1 MSDKK
6 ISVREKLKTINVKKA
21 VKTSALGLAFIL
33 IIFMSFYDLIFDF
46 DNFDFEAWLA
56 RTALLS
62 GIMIFGILMGNSIGT
77 DSQKEKVDGLFQI
90 KAREYTDYRLI
101 VESVKSY
108 FSEFWL
114 WYKNKKLIEKKV
126 DYLIDNQFE
135 SKYAKIIVN
144 SITKE
149 DLVVGKFIIDENDPN
164 ETIYIKEIN
173 GKDIKIKKC
182 SLEQSKVIIETL
194 DFTLD
199 TFGES
204 YYLSLYDDGDYK
216 SNEAEK
222 GKRIAQK
229 IKRDKRNNFI
239 VKITSSMIISIVW
252 GALTIRDFTSGDENA
267 RLKAWLNLLSRI
279 FALVTSFVSGYATSV
294 VNVRDQARAIENK
307 TDVLKD
313 FKTAYDNK
321 EFRIET
327 YEEMIEREY
336 QEQEE
341 RKKLLAL
348 KSKECDNN
356 NVLNDTKEHSVT
368 IRKKVRQS

>member
-1 MSDKK
+1 MSDKS
-6 ISVREKLKTINVKKA
+6 ISVREKLKSINIKKA
-21 VKTSALGLAFIL
+21 VKTTALVFAFIL

-46 DNFDFEAWLA
+46 ENFDIQAWLA

-77 DSQKEKVDGLFQI
+77 DSQKEKVEGLFQV
-90 KAREYTDYRLI
+90 KAREYTEQRLI
-101 VESVKSY
+101 VESIKSY

-114 WYKNKKLIEKKV
+114 WFKQKKLVEKKV

-149 DLVVGKFIIDENDPN
+149 DMVVGKFIFDSNDPN
-164 ETIYIKEIN
+164 ETIYVKEIN

-182 SLEQSKVIIETL
+182 SVEQSEIINETL

-239 VKITSSMIISIVW
+239 IKITSSMVISIVW
-252 GALTIRDFTSGDENA
+252 GALTIRDFISEDTDA

-279 FALVTSFVSGYATSV
+279 FALITSFVSGYATSV

-307 TDVLKD
+307 TDILKD

-327 YEEMIEREY
+327 YEQMIEREY
-336 QEQEE
+336 QEQQE
-341 RKKLLAL
+341 RKKLLVE

-356 NVLNDTKEHSVT
+356 IVLNDTKEQSAT
-368 IRKKVRQS
+368 IKEK

>member
-6 ISVREKLKTINVKKA
+6 ISVKEKLKTINVKKA

-90 KAREYTDYRLI
+90 KAREYTDYRLV
-101 VESVKSY
+101 VESIKSY

-149 DLVVGKFIIDENDPN
+149 DLVVGKFIIDDNDPN

-356 NVLNDTKEHSVT
+356 NVPNTGEQTT
-368 IRKKVRQS
+368 IKGKVRHS